1 MKRPFLIAAQLVMFP
16 VVFVQAQAMPA
27 SERRPLPTPDP
38 TSPPARHIQ
47 EQRAGV
53 SFNVP
58 AGWNFSRRDGDL
70 STFALDAR
78 SSLPHTQMQG
88 VAQIAFNP
96 FPFSTFSGALFY
108 SSITP
113 RSSALACSN
122 QATAP
127 GSHPVSTASIGGAS
141 FKHGYTEHGSVCTE
155 SRDEVYT
162 ALLGA
167 VCYRFDLVINTF
179 CGGEV
184 SGARDMTD
192 RELEAVRQR
201 LETILNS
208 VQLDETRQKANQT
221 KLEPQPPAF
230 SPE

>member
-1 MKRPFLIAAQLVMFP
+1 MKRLVLLAAELALLP
-16 VVFVQAQAMPA
+16 AALLCAQTRAA
-27 SERRPLPTPDP
+27 SERRPLPMPEP
-38 TSPPARHIQ
+38 ASPPARQVH
-47 EQRAGV
+47 ERAGV
-53 SFNVP
+53 SFTVP
-58 AGWNFSRRDGDL
+58 AGWNFSRKDGDL
-70 STFALDAR
+70 STFALDAQ

-96 FPFSTFSGALFY
+96 FPFSTFSGAMFY

-113 RSSALACSN
+113 RSSQQACTN
-122 QATAP
+122 QAPSPSSRPA
-127 GSHPVSTASIGGAS
+127 GIASIGGAS
-141 FKHGYTEHGSVCTE
+141 FRHGYSEHGRVCTE

-192 RELEAVRQR
+192 LELKAVRERLEA
-201 LETILNS
+201 ILDS
-208 VQLDETRQKANQT
+208 VQLDARQN
-221 KLEPQPPAF
+221 
-230 SPE
+230 

>member
-1 MKRPFLIAAQLVMFP
+1 MKHLPSLAAQLLLLSAVGAS
-16 VVFVQAQAMPA
+16 AQARPA
-27 SERRPLPTPDP
+27 SERRPLPMPDP
-38 TSPPARHIQ
+38 ASPPARQIR
-47 EQRAGV
+47 EQRAGI
-53 SFNVP
+53 SFTVP
-58 AGWNFSRRDGDL
+58 AGWNFSRKDGDL

-78 SSLPHTQMQG
+78 SSSPRTQMQG

-96 FPFSTFSGALFY
+96 FPSSTFSGAMFY

-113 RSSALACSN
+113 RSSAQACSS
-122 QATAP
+122 QA
-127 GSHPVSTASIGGAS
+127 STGARPARAASIGGAS
-141 FKHGYTEHGSVCTE
+141 FQHGYDEHGAVCTE

-192 RELEAVRQR
+192 LELEAVRQR
-201 LETILNS
+201 LEAILES
-208 VQLDETRQKANQT
+208 V
-221 KLEPQPPAF
+221 KLEPKQD
-230 SPE
+230 